1 MSTRRRMTVVV
12 YLSAFLLLLTGLFA
26 RCTHVAHNG
35 WAPSLSAVLP
45 LIKAQDQAPTERPG
59 ADELPTVGK
68 RSVSGT
74 GTSDQATGRPSK
86 DESGGGSG
94 GGSGGE
100 GTDEDPP
107 KLSVSVGAIDV
118 LYPGIARSV
127 PLMIGNPFGF
137 DIVVN
142 TVTVSSTGT
151 PACPASFLSLGT
163 YDVAGPRIGAR
174 STAAAMT
181 TVALK
186 ASAPDSCQGARY
198 TIRVK
203 VEAGRA

>member
-1 MSTRRRMTVVV
+1 MVFF
-12 YLSAFLLLLTGLFA
+12 SALILVLAGLFA

-45 LIKAQDQAPTERPG
+45 LIKAQDQPG
-59 ADELPTVGK
+59 AKGLSPAKDKVAGKSPTVGE
-68 RSVSGT
+68 RNVSGT

-86 DESGGGSG
+86 DESGDGSG

-107 KLSVSVGAIDV
+107 MLSVSVGAIDI
-118 LYPGIARSV
+118 LYPGQPRSV
-127 PLMIGNPFGF
+127 RLTIGNPFGF

-142 TVTVSSTGT
+142 TVTVSSTGI